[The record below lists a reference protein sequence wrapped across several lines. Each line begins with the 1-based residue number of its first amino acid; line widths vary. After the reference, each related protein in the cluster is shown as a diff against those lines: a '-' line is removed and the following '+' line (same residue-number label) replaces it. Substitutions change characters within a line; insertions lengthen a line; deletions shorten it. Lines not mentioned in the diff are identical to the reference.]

1 MVLNI
6 HWTYVLTNAGLQKFN
21 NFVYLVKQNKMTVEI
36 TDKDYVTIRVSK
48 KIGKAGIKR
57 LTDYAQYLEINKDAP
72 KKSVSKKV
80 IAELADEITA
90 AAWEKLKKKRGFK
103 W

>member
-1 MVLNI
+1 
-6 HWTYVLTNAGLQKFN
+6 
-21 NFVYLVKQNKMTVEI
+21 MTVEI
-36 TDKDYVTIRVSK
+36 IDKDYISIKVSK
-48 KIGKAGIKR
+48 KIGKAGIKK

-72 KKSVSKKV
+72 KKKVSKKL
-80 IAELADEITA
+80 IKELADEITA